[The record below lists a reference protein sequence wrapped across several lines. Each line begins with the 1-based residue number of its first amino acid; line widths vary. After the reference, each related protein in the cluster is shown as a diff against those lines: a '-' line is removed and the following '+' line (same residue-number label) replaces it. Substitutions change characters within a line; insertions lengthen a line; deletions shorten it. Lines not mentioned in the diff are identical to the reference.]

1 MGTKRPSGRRY
12 PEDERE
18 MRAARSASERRRLA
32 LEEKRRAKKK
42 KRRRRIG
49 ILVAEVIILSVLC
62 VFAYATVKMD
72 KLDFNF
78 LDEDKLEVY
87 KDTGPYTNIA
97 LFGLDAR
104 EGESIES
111 GVRSDSMMIASINNE
126 TNEVKVVSIFR
137 DTLLKQQDGT
147 FDKAN
152 AAYSYGGP
160 QEAIALLNRNLD
172 LDIKNY
178 MSVDFKALSDVI
190 DALGGME
197 LELTAEEVVHMNNY
211 CVETSEV
218 TGKDYER
225 IEPEVAGTYHL
236 NGVQA
241 TSYARI
247 RATAGGDYKRAERQ
261 RLVIEKIVEKAQ
273 KANLKTLDKIIDVVF
288 PQVSTS
294 FSSKDLIGIAANA
307 LSYQLGETQGFPYSI
322 ADTDVVDGYEGSYVV
337 PSDFDGDVKKLHEFL
352 FNEKDYQVSDTVKE
366 ISHEIDVMSGA
377 IVEDGYTDEYGTDEG
392 YSEEPYGGYESD
404 GYETDVYESE
414 NYEALTKK
422 RKRAGRQGT
431 QV

>member
-392 YSEEPYGGYESD
+392 YSEETYGGYESD

-414 NYEALTKK
+414 NYE
-422 RKRAGRQGT
+422 GSY
-431 QV
+431 

>member
-12 PEDERE
+12 PEDERDK
-18 MRAARSASERRRLA
+18 RAARSTSERRRLA

-414 NYEALTKK
+414 NYE
-422 RKRAGRQGT
+422 GSY
-431 QV
+431 

>member
-18 MRAARSASERRRLA
+18 MRAARSASERRRRA

-414 NYEALTKK
+414 NYE
-422 RKRAGRQGT
+422 GSY
-431 QV
+431 

>member
-18 MRAARSASERRRLA
+18 MRAARSASERRRRA

-78 LDEDKLEVY
+78 LDEDKMEVY

-414 NYEALTKK
+414 NYE
-422 RKRAGRQGT
+422 GSY
-431 QV
+431 

>member
-78 LDEDKLEVY
+78 LDEDKLDVY

-111 GVRSDSMMIASINNE
+111 GVRSDSMMVASINNE

-414 NYEALTKK
+414 NYE
-422 RKRAGRQGT
+422 GSY
-431 QV
+431 

>member
-12 PEDERE
+12 PEDERK
-18 MRAARSASERRRLA
+18 MRAGRSASERRRLA

-414 NYEALTKK
+414 NYE
-422 RKRAGRQGT
+422 GSY
-431 QV
+431 

>member
-18 MRAARSASERRRLA
+18 MRAARSTSERRRLA

-111 GVRSDSMMIASINNE
+111 GVRSDSMMVASINNE

-414 NYEALTKK
+414 NYE
-422 RKRAGRQGT
+422 GSY
-431 QV
+431 

>member
-111 GVRSDSMMIASINNE
+111 GVRSDSMMVASINNE

-377 IVEDGYTDEYGTDEG
+377 IVEDGYTDECGTDEG

-414 NYEALTKK
+414 NYE
-422 RKRAGRQGT
+422 GSY
-431 QV
+431 

>member
-322 ADTDVVDGYEGSYVV
+322 ADTDVVDGSEGSYVV

-414 NYEALTKK
+414 NYE
-422 RKRAGRQGT
+422 GSY
-431 QV
+431 

>member
-104 EGESIES
+104 EGEIIES
-111 GVRSDSMMIASINNE
+111 GVRSDSMMVASINNE

-414 NYEALTKK
+414 NYE
-422 RKRAGRQGT
+422 GSY
-431 QV
+431 

>member
-322 ADTDVVDGYEGSYVV
+322 ADTDVVEGYEGSYVV

-414 NYEALTKK
+414 NYE
-422 RKRAGRQGT
+422 GSY
-431 QV
+431 

>member
-18 MRAARSASERRRLA
+18 MRAARYASERRRLA

-111 GVRSDSMMIASINNE
+111 GVRSDSMMVASINNE

-414 NYEALTKK
+414 NYE
-422 RKRAGRQGT
+422 GSY
-431 QV
+431 